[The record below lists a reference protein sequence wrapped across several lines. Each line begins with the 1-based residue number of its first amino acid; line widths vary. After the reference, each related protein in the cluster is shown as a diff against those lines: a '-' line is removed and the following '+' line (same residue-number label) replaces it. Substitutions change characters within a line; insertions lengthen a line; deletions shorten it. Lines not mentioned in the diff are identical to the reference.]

1 MSKIITVNRKGMIT
15 IPVNIRKKYNI
26 KENSKLVI
34 LDIDG
39 KLEIIPIYEDFSK
52 LQQNLS
58 SREKIKESIKQ
69 SIDIELKIEGA
80 D

>member
-1 MSKIITVNRKGMIT
+1 MIT